1 MTEVS
6 IVIPTLND
14 GETLEACLQSL
25 DSQKYPEEK
34 YEVIIV
40 DGGSDDETLKIADE
54 HDCRILFEDT
64 GTISYA
70 RELGVKKS
78 DGSYIAFTDAD
89 CVVPEDWLLKLTSTI
104 ETDKDIA
111 GVGGPN
117 VTPQDDKTFAQAVG
131 DFFELFSKVGARYG
145 FTGDEI
151 TEVHHNPTC
160 NVMYKRDVLEEVG
173 GFNEQLVTVDDE
185 EMDYRIREHGYR
197 LLFRPDIPVDHYRRP
212 TWRSFQQ
219 MAYTYGYG
227 RGQAV
232 RIHSE
237 LGKWFHY
244 GPTII
249 GVVVLCL
256 LFGALLTPIPL
267 FLPIILVL
275 LGEVSILGIAS
286 FMRFRTNRSL
296 ARYYLLI
303 NIWHIFWAIGFAR
316 GIFNP
321 PTTGTDFQMKSDSQK
336 VS

>member
-1 MTEVS
+1 MTEIS

-14 GETLEACLQSL
+14 AETLDACLESL
-25 DSQKYPEEK
+25 DSQNYPEEK

-40 DGGSDDETLKIADE
+40 DGGSDDGTLNIAHE
-54 HDCRILFEDT
+54 YNCRVLFEEE

-70 RELGVKKS
+70 RELGVQKA

-89 CVVPEDWLLKLTSTI
+89 CVVPDDWLVKLKSTV
-104 ETDKDIA
+104 ETDEHVA

-117 VTPQDDKTFAQAVG
+117 VTPEDDKTFAKAVG

-160 NVMYKRDVLEEVG
+160 NVIYKREVLEEVG

-185 EMDYRIREHGYR
+185 EMDYRIREQGYR
-197 LLFRPDIPVDHYRRP
+197 LLFRPDAPVDHYRRP
-212 TWRSFQQ
+212 TWRRFQQ

-249 GVVVLCL
+249 GIVVIG
-256 LFGALLTPIPL
+256 LFLAALLTPIPL
-267 FLPIILVL
+267 FIPLSVVFI
-275 LGEVSILGIAS
+275 GEISILGIAA
-286 FMRFRTNRSL
+286 FMRLRTNRSL
-296 ARYYLLI
+296 IRYYLLI
-303 NIWHIFWAIGFAR
+303 NVWHIFWGIGFAQ
-316 GIFNP
+316 GIVNP
-321 PTTGTDFQMKSDSQK
+321 PSTDPDLQMKSDPQK
-336 VS
+336 TS